1 MVSPPHEA
9 MHRIFQQDPDLFTRV
24 SRLLGLKVPAPTKV
38 TVMPTDLTEGD
49 PLERRVD
56 TLLNMETEEFGP
68 YLLAVEA
75 QGKKHPDKPATWAY
89 YVAYLWSKYR
99 RPTTLLVVC
108 QDRRTAEWAAQ
119 PVSSGP
125 PAIPGL
131 TVQPLVIGP
140 HNMPRITSAAEARK
154 DPTLAA
160 FSAITHAAD
169 ERVDAILKALSTALR
184 DDPEGPTNPLIEFV
198 AKGLSKRPAAQ
209 QWRHLMAVDL
219 SFYNSDMSEEIRDEG
234 RVQGRAQG
242 RAQGEAKAVLR
253 ILEKRGVL
261 VSDEARERIASCAD
275 LDTLDLWLDRSV
287 TAVDV
292 AELFVEDDG
301 EAG

>member
-1 MVSPPHEA
+1 
-9 MHRIFQQDPDLFTRV
+9 
-24 SRLLGLKVPAPTKV
+24 
-38 TVMPTDLTEGD
+38 MPTDLTEDD

-89 YVAYLWSKYR
+89 YLAYLWSKYQ

-108 QDRRTAEWAAQ
+108 QDRRTAEWAAR

-125 PAIPGL
+125 AGLPGL
-131 TVQPLVIGP
+131 TLQPLVIGP

-169 ERVDAILKALSTALR
+169 EKVDAILKALSTALR
-184 DDPEGPTNPLIEFV
+184 DDPEGPANPLIEFV

-209 QWRHLMAVDL
+209 QWRHLMAMDL
-219 SFYNSDMSEEIRDEG
+219 SFYDSDMSEEIRDEG
-234 RVQGRAQG
+234 RVQG

-253 ILEKRGVL
+253 ILEKRGVH
-261 VSDEARERIASCAD
+261 VSDEARERIASCGD
-275 LDTLDLWLDRSV
+275 LGTLDLWLDRSM

-292 AELFVEDDG
+292 AELFVEKESG
-301 EAG
+301 AH

>member
-24 SRLLGLKVPAPTKV
+24 SRVLGLEVPAPTKV
-38 TVMPTDLTEGD
+38 TVMPTDLTEAD

-75 QGKKHPDKPATWAY
+75 QGSKHADKPATWAY
-89 YVAYLWSKYR
+89 YIAYLWSKYR

-108 QDRRTAEWAAQ
+108 QDRRTAQWAAR

-125 PAIPGL
+125 AAIPGL
-131 TVQPLVIGP
+131 TVQPLVVGP

-160 FSAITHAAD
+160 FSAITHAYD
-169 ERVDAILKALSTALR
+169 EGVDAILKALSTALR
-184 DDPEGPTNPLIEFV
+184 DDPAGPANPLIEFV
-198 AKGLSKRPAAQ
+198 AKGLNKRPAAQ

-234 RVQGRAQG
+234 R
-242 RAQGEAKAVLR
+242 AQGEAKAVLR
-253 ILEKRGVL
+253 ILEKRGVH
-261 VSDEARERIASCAD
+261 VTEEARARITSCTD
-275 LDTLDLWLDRSV
+275 LDVLDLWLDRSV
-287 TAVDV
+287 TATEV
-292 AELFVEDDG
+292 AELFAED
-301 EAG
+301 